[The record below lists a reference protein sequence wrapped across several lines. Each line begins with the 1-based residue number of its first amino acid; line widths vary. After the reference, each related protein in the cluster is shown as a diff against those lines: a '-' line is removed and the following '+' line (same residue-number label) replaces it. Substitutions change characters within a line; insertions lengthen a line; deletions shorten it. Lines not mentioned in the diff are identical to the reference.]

1 METPTI
7 YLPPVLE
14 LKLDLTE
21 EQFWQLCRDNDD
33 LRFEQTAN
41 GELIIMSPT
50 GSRTGKINADL
61 IYQLMSWSRQ
71 NNLGEVFDSNSGFLL
86 PNRAKRS
93 PDASW
98 IKQERWDALTSEE
111 QDKFAPI
118 CPDFVIELMS
128 PTDSLL
134 KTREKM
140 QEYIENGAEL
150 GWLINRKKQQVEIYR
165 QGQEVEILDNP
176 QTVSGENILPG
187 FILDLTTIW

>member
-1 METPTI
+1 MEIPTI

-14 LKLDLTE
+14 LKLDLTK
-21 EQFWQLCRDNDD
+21 EQFWQLCRENDD

-41 GELIIMSPT
+41 GDLIIMPPT
-50 GSRTGKINADL
+50 GSSTGKINADL
-61 IYQLMSWSRQ
+61 IYQLMAWRRQ

-86 PNRAKRS
+86 PNGAKRS

-111 QDKFAPI
+111 QIYLAPI
-118 CPDFVIELMS
+118 CPDFLIELMS

-150 GWLINRKKQQVEIYR
+150 GWLINRKQQQVEIYR

-176 QTVSGENILPG
+176 NIVLG
-187 FILDLTTIW
+187 